1 MQLFNKQP
9 TLGEFPNLAES
20 FSKLKIAI
28 ELNKASYHNSIFGM
42 AIKKGLDGHNLNGV
56 LQMIR
61 DQAKDNRPLV
71 ADIVGENLLL
81 EIENL

>member
-1 MQLFNKQP
+1 
-9 TLGEFPNLAES
+9 
-20 FSKLKIAI
+20 
-28 ELNKASYHNSIFGM
+28 M